1 MTLKEMGEQLGVSP
15 STISKV
21 LNGCQKNFTIPQE
34 LRERILN
41 HVENCGYSPNPVFRS
56 MRVNKNRQIACFF
69 YSRSSFKTGNT
80 VEIAVDK
87 AIQYLEVLDYEIYYQ
102 FCTQARKSGYP
113 QPNWKV
119 AGILI
124 PDTVSADQ
132 LAALEAKKQVYVA
145 INGITG
151 PEGVAVQSDETANMV
166 LALEHLRELGHR
178 RIAYLL
184 IRPPAQNNSQHY
196 STWERPDAYR
206 AFMRKHG
213 LESLVIPVEFHD
225 TGWIGEVFAAAP
237 TAVVAGDET
246 AGMALYRAA
255 YERGVRI
262 PEAMSLLV
270 FNDTEFLALATP
282 SVSAIRIP
290 AREMG
295 KLAGQLLE
303 KRIADP
309 LCERGKVYRLPGE
322 LIPRESTAPPQA
334 ATQKKVNRS

>member
-1 MTLKEMGEQLGVSP
+1 MTLKEMGEELGVSP

-41 HVENCGYSPNPVFRS
+41 HVDECGYSPNPVFRS
-56 MRVNKNRQIACFF
+56 MRVNRNRQIACFF

-80 VEIAVDK
+80 VEIAVDE
-87 AIQYLEVLDYEIYYQ
+87 AIKYLELLDYEIYYQ
-102 FCTQARKSGYP
+102 FCTRARKVGYP

-124 PDTVSADQ
+124 PDTVSTDQ

-151 PEGVAVQSDETANMV
+151 PEGIAVQSDETANMT
-166 LALEHLRELGHR
+166 LALEHLLELGHR
-178 RIAYLL
+178 RIAYVQAC
-184 IRPPAQNNSQHY
+184 PPVQNNPEHY
-196 STWERPDAYR
+196 STRERPDAYC
-206 AFMRKHG
+206 AFMRKHN
-213 LESLVIPVEFHD
+213 LEPLMIPAGFQD
-225 TGWIGEVFAAAP
+225 TGWIGEVFAAKP
-237 TAVVAGDET
+237 TAVISGNET
-246 AGMALYRAA
+246 TGMTLYRAA

-295 KLAGQLLE
+295 KLAGRLLE
-303 KRIADP
+303 KKIATP
-309 LCERGKVYRLPGE
+309 SYECGKVYRLPGE
-322 LIPRESTAPPQA
+322 LILRESTAEPLKPS
-334 ATQKKVNRS
+334 TSKR